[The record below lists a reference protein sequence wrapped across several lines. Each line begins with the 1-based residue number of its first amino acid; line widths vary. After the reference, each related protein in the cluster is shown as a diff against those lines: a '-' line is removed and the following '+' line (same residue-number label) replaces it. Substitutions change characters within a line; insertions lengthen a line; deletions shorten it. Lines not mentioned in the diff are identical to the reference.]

1 MIGEWRAICGLP
13 NTSRAAEMV
22 VRQLEKTS
30 SATPIGLTEAE
41 RRSRTLLTFSSSLYP
56 EAVAGRL
63 IRYRSDL
70 ESRSFKCVWEENPSI
85 TAPSLIYLPH
95 HWFPNGYLVI
105 PSIGRRARRS
115 LKVESVLK

>member
-1 MIGEWRAICGLP
+1 VEGHLRFAEHVPGRGDGRETAGENLFSDTYWAYG
-13 NTSRAAEMV
+13 SRKEVKDAPYF
-22 VRQLEKTS
+22 QL
-30 SATPIGLTEAE
+30 L
-41 RRSRTLLTFSSSLYP
+41 SRPYP